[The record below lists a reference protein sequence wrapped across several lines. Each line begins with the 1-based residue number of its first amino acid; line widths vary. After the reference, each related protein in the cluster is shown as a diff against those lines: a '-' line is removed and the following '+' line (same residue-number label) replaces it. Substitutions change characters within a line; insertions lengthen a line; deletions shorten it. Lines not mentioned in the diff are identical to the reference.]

1 MLETKYI
8 LTKNSLESSS
18 NSHKFIFKQN
28 VCFNDG
34 CHLTNQRSGKWQYS
48 LNYSNVNMAD
58 LTLLGTNL
66 ENKIHVSILIKSL
79 SSQLLI
85 L

>member
-1 MLETKYI
+1 MFE
-8 LTKNSLESSS
+8 
-18 NSHKFIFKQN
+18 QN
-28 VCFNDG
+28 VCSNDG
-34 CHLTNQRSGKWQYS
+34 CHLTNQRLGKWQYS
-48 LNYSNVNMAD
+48 LNYSNVNMGD

-66 ENKIHVSILIKSL
+66 ENKSHVSILINSL